1 MFASTELSGDDR
13 PRGIALDRQ
22 DTNTTPLV
30 PTQSGP
36 ESHTGESQPGA
47 LRGVVTLTL
56 ETRQAQRMIK
66 GRPGTADKPVIIGL
80 FGFAN
85 LLRAIWHGARADDPY
100 ADWWLVKV
108 HEALEDADKV
118 LQDALG
124 TVQHTL
130 ASTQAIDVTPGASV
144 RPVRTPLRF
153 SNPYA
158 YRGAHLLAAYD
169 KLVRAVLTAQHIG
182 VMPRDDAERVLA
194 FTGRQLR
201 RTFLSP
207 MGYRLTGISR
217 ADVFQETFKHA
228 QARSSM
234 DEVPADILN
243 GERRAPHAPVR
254 PMPASRL
261 AQHLD
266 LQPQPTKA

>member
-1 MFASTELSGDDR
+1 MDQRDS
-13 PRGIALDRQ
+13 
-22 DTNTTPLV
+22 NTSPSV

-36 ESHTGESQPGA
+36 ESHAGESQPGA

-56 ETRQAQRMIK
+56 ETRQAQRMVK
-66 GRPGTADKPVIIGL
+66 GRPGAGDKPAIIGL

-108 HEALEDADKV
+108 HEALEGADK
-118 LQDALG
+118 ALKG
-124 TVQHTL
+124 ALDTVQRTL
-130 ASTQAIDVTPGASV
+130 AATQAIDVTPGASV

-158 YRGAHLLAAYD
+158 YRGAHLVAAYD
-169 KLVRAVLTAQHIG
+169 QLVRAVLTAQHIG

-201 RTFLSP
+201 RAFLSP

-217 ADVFQETFKHA
+217 ADVFQGTFKHA

-266 LQPQPTKA
+266 LRPQPPKV